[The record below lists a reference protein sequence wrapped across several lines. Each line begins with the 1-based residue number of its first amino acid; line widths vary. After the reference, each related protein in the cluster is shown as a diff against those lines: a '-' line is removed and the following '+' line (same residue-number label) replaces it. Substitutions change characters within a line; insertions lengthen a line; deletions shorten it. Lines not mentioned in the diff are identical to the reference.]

1 LYLSFLI
8 VTLTVKVTLRYAHL
22 SSDHRKLALD
32 ILCKI
37 VTKGK
42 IKKFTE
48 GVDLEMLSSKEIA
61 GAPDGTLLEL
71 FPKKI

>member
-1 LYLSFLI
+1 

-32 ILCKI
+32 VLCKI

-48 GVDLEMLSSKEIA
+48 GVDLEMLYSKEMLARLA
-61 GAPDGTLLEL
+61 GLEPATRGL
-71 FPKKI
+71 GNP